1 MRLQVL
7 PAPTGHLQC
16 AKLKVRVVSGG
27 RNRAGA
33 LLVSSQ
39 PTRTDFPPPSA
50 RGALLLLSPY
60 LSLSGWNIL
69 QKIFAPVFAQFKL
82 LMFVNKVCRALISS
96 WIWLCSAVWFSARS
110 PNSPDTELN
119 SSFRLG
125 AVWPGVKWWKISE
138 KFDHF
143 PKKLGVILLQSEIC
157 CVGPSKRSEHTQS
170 RSSSLLPPPSPY
182 NIRDLQH
189 WTWRLSSGAGG
200 LEVEKRGNC
209 RLQAARMEEDNTR
222 TGGGGWTRRLIRTE
236 GKHWS
241 CSSGC
246 WSSNVVIQ
254 MRLQQYQLSPPASN
268 IL

>member
-39 PTRTDFPPPSA
+39 PTRTRLSAAVRQRRPPLPT
-50 RGALLLLSPY
+50 
-60 LSLSGWNIL
+60 SLSQAGTFCKKYL
-69 QKIFAPVFAQFKL
+69 PPVFAQFKL

-96 WIWLCSAVWFSARS
+96 WIWVCSAVWFSARS

-119 SSFRLG
+119 SSVRLG

-200 LEVEKRGNC
+200 LEVERK
-209 RLQAARMEEDNTR
+209 LQAAGCQDGRRQHEDWRWWLDQETHQDWR
-222 TGGGGWTRRLIRTE
+222 QTLE
-236 GKHWS
+236 L
-241 CSSGC
+241 
-246 WSSNVVIQ
+246 
-254 MRLQQYQLSPPASN
+254 LQWL
-268 IL
+268 LVF